1 VFAPCGGEEEA
12 ERGDTD
18 GRISPFSG
26 YGDTGD
32 GVYAG
37 GGTNDAFTCPELVE
51 PPPPPSIAVCRSLA

>member
-12 ERGDTD
+12 EQGDSD
-18 GRISPFSG
+18 RCISPFSG

-37 GGTNDAFTCPELVE
+37 GGTH
-51 PPPPPSIAVCRSLA
+51 SLESAGVRLAYWIMREMRG